1 LFGMSSDIFLSSIAG
16 SPRRAGGPTG
26 RRGICRVEDIVF
38 TSLSAMIFIPNPF
51 ETTDDIR

>member
-1 LFGMSSDIFLSSIAG
+1 MSSDIFLSSIAG